1 MSAPAVAPLFG
12 LNVDPAV
19 QRREEVFWRAR
30 IADEHGLDLITVQ
43 DHPYNPDFL
52 DTWTLLVALGMA
64 TERVHVGTNV
74 ACTPLRPPAMLAKMA
89 ASLDVLTGGRVELG
103 LGAGAF
109 LQGIQAFGGPVG
121 TPGERYQAFK
131 EALEIIRGMWAHA
144 GGAFSYNGRVH
155 RIRGAHPGP
164 RPAHPIRIWVGAAGP
179 RMLRLTGRL
188 ADGWLIGTVY
198 LTPDKLPDVHR
209 LIDEGA
215 AQAGR
220 PPTAVRRGYNLMGV
234 LDIGR
239 PDTKLPSPR
248 PGLIYGP
255 PDHWV
260 AEILRFYHDYRL
272 DTFIFWPVAGNER
285 VQVEA
290 FVQEVV
296 PAVREA
302 LQKHEREEA
311 GASN

>member
-1 MSAPAVAPLFG
+1 MSNITLTPLFG
-12 LNVDPAV
+12 LNVDPSV
-19 QRREEVFWRAR
+19 QRREEAFWRAR
-30 IADEHGLDLITVQ
+30 LADEHGLDLITVQ
-43 DHPYNPDFL
+43 DHPYNPDFF

-64 TERVHVGTNV
+64 TKRVHVGTNV

-109 LQGIQAFGGPVG
+109 LQGIQAFGGLTG
-121 TPGERYQAFK
+121 TPGERYRAFK

-144 GGAFSYNGRVH
+144 GGSFTYEGQVH
-155 RIRGAHPGP
+155 RIQGARPGP
-164 RPAHPIRIWVGAAGP
+164 APGHPIRIWIGAAGP

-188 ADGWLIGTVY
+188 ADGFLISTAYV
-198 LTPDKLPDVHR
+198 PPEKLPDVNR

-215 AQAGR
+215 SQAGR
-220 PPTAVRRGYNLMGV
+220 PPTAIRRGYNLMGV
-234 LDIGR
+234 IDLGR
-239 PDTKLPSPR
+239 DDTKLPTPR

-260 AEILRFYHDYRL
+260 AEILRFYRDYRQ

-285 VQVEA
+285 LQVEA
-290 FVQEVV
+290 FVREVV
-296 PAVREA
+296 PAARSQ
-302 LQKHEREEA
+302 LPSH
-311 GASN
+311 NP